1 MSSSCALWRRSRL
14 ATTAWVLLAGFG
26 LDASQAFAERPL
38 IAELKWIDSDADAV
52 AVLTTAPAECLVMPK
67 DPDRAR
73 LARLGR
79 AAFRSPVLLGGLAA
93 RVRMSCD
100 SCHQNGHSNP
110 AFRFTGVSGEP
121 GTADVT
127 GSVFSTNR
135 EDGRSNA
142 VPIPTLVDAGLAPPF
157 GSILPTSDL
166 RTFILAAVV
175 DEFQGEPPPD
185 LVVEAL
191 IVYITGLQSVG
202 CPKRR
207 EEILSFRSD
216 AKEILELFDIVIDV
230 LEHDDRH
237 TGQFALMSLQA
248 ALERIYQRFPE
259 RVTDREEL
267 VWLSRSLSRLRKR
280 LEKESLPDLIAL
292 FAPKRSRFEAISRKL
307 ELQSDVSF
315 YEATVLR
322 RALDSKR

>member
-1 MSSSCALWRRSRL
+1 MSSSCALWRRSSL
-14 ATTAWVLLAGFG
+14 ATTACVLLAGLG
-26 LDASQAFAERPL
+26 LDALQAFAERPL

-52 AVLTTAPAECLVMPK
+52 AVLTTAPTECLVMPK

-79 AAFRSPVLLGGLAA
+79 VAFRSPVLLGGLAA
-93 RVRMSCD
+93 RVRLSCD

-110 AFRFTGVSGEP
+110 TFRFTGVSGEP

-166 RTFILAAVV
+166 RTFIRAAVV
-175 DEFQGEPPPD
+175 DEFQGEPPLNSVVEG
-185 LVVEAL
+185 LVVY
-191 IVYITGLQSVG
+191 VTGLQSAG
-202 CPKRR
+202 CPNRR
-207 EEILSFRSD
+207 EEVVSFGSD
-216 AKEILELFDIVIDV
+216 ANEILELFDIMIDI
-230 LEHDDRH
+230 LEQDDRH
-237 TGQFALMSLQA
+237 TGQFMLISLQA

-267 VWLSRSLSRLRKR
+267 IGLSRTLSRLRMR
-280 LEKESLPDLIAL
+280 LEKESLPDLISSLA
-292 FAPKRSRFEAISRKL
+292 AKRSRFEAISRKL